1 MSISTR
7 VLKDAMEIWQKVI
20 SISFKIM
27 FKQHHID
34 TSLTDQMCLSF
45 LSDLMFCFYLQTH
58 TCIVYNVLR
67 FKGQTSFILSVVW

>member
-1 MSISTR
+1 MPISTR

-58 TCIVYNVLR
+58 SRR
-67 FKGQTSFILSVVW
+67 FKGQTAFILSVVW